1 MGTFKPTSVSL
12 VANSEP
18 ATRLNGKGAP
28 TSLTKGAVGDIYV
41 DTATGDKY
49 KCTLSFG
56 TGDDADCTWKKMQS
70 GVEAKPIAEKK
81 KEAPK
86 PEPIVKPAPEKIDI
100 SEEPAKPIEKKAQGE
115 NPDKPSYNRPVNKSN
130 RTNYSKAY
138 KKN

>member
-1 MGTFKPTSVSL
+1 M
-12 VANSEP
+12 AEI
-18 ATRLNGKGAP
+18 NGKGAP

-56 TGDDADCTWKKMQS
+56 FGDDVDCTWKKMQ
-70 GVEAKPIAEKK
+70 GKTEVKPVIEKK
-81 KEAPK
+81 KLLK
-86 PEPIVKPAPEKIDI
+86 PETIKELEKIDI
-100 SEEPAKPIEKKAQGE
+100 PEEPAKLIEKKAQGE